1 MIDLAVIVMA
11 WLLAYEVWKNWRLRE
26 QIRVLEQVLELERR
40 LGRIEG
46 RASHNKPPPGE
57 EKGEQE

>member
-26 QIRVLEQVLELERR
+26 QLRVLEQVLELERKI
-40 LGRIEG
+40 GRIES
-46 RASHNKPPPGE
+46 RAGHNKPPAGAD
-57 EKGEQE
+57 GEQR